1 MSICGPIN
9 GAKLRLI
16 GLRPVAVLLGFL
28 LVAGCER
35 PPELV
40 GIDNPEMP
48 VLQTKVGTEHKV
60 FIATTRQ
67 ATEAVGA
74 LYGSERAPALG
85 MASVDVHV
93 PPNHV
98 KGELERP
105 KRLPPDPQT
114 EFAVVSP
121 GIYANEA
128 AFIAGINR
136 ELAKRPPGKRDIL
149 VFVHGYNTTTSDAIL
164 RLGQFVEDTG
174 YEGVPVL
181 FTWASAGQLTKY
193 VYDMNS
199 ALSARPKFGDL
210 ARILS
215 KTNARGFDVFAH
227 SMGTLLTM
235 EGMLQLDLQGQ
246 LGKQGRLKTIV
257 LAAPD
262 IDIDLF
268 KSQLTQ
274 LKYGKDKIYVLVSA
288 DDGALRVS
296 RILSGGVDRTGQA
309 NAEEVAALGVNV
321 IDLSKIDDSSAG
333 SHSKFAGSPE
343 VVQLIGRG
351 LNSNPGALEG
361 DAKPL
366 AGFLVGIP
374 IQVFRN

>member
-1 MSICGPIN
+1 M
-9 GAKLRLI
+9 ARLS
-16 GLRPVAVLLGFL
+16 GLRPMAVLLGFFFI
-28 LVAGCER
+28 AGCER

-40 GIDNPEMP
+40 GVDNPETP

-67 ATEAVGA
+67 ASEVVGA
-74 LYGSERAPALG
+74 LYGSARAPELG
-85 MASVDVHV
+85 MASVDVHI
-93 PPNHV
+93 PPNHIA
-98 KGELERP
+98 GELERP
-105 KRLPPDPQT
+105 KHLPPDPNT

-121 GIYANEA
+121 GIYANDA

-136 ELAKRPPGKRDIL
+136 ELAKRPKSKRDIL
-149 VFVHGYNTTTSDAIL
+149 VFIHGYNTTTSDAIL
-164 RLGQFVEDTG
+164 RIGQFVEDTG

-199 ALSARPKFGDL
+199 ALSARPKFAQL
-210 ARILS
+210 AAILS
-215 KTNARGFDVFAH
+215 KTNASGFDVFAH

-235 EGMLQLDLQGQ
+235 EGMLQSDLQGK
-246 LGKQGRLKTIV
+246 LGKQGKLKSVI

-268 KSQLTQ
+268 KSQLAQ
-274 LKYGKDKIYVLVSA
+274 LKHGKDKIYVLVSK
-288 DDGALRVS
+288 DDSALRVS

-309 NAEEVAALGVNV
+309 NAAEVASFGVNV
-321 IDLSKIDDSSAG
+321 IDLSAIDDSSAG

-343 VVQLIGRG
+343 VVQMIGRG
-351 LNSNPGALEG
+351 LNANPGAMQGSQSALG
-361 DAKPL
+361 GLIDGL
-366 AGFLVGIP
+366 P
-374 IQVFRN
+374 IEVFRN

>member
-1 MSICGPIN
+1 
-9 GAKLRLI
+9 
-16 GLRPVAVLLGFL
+16 LRPMAVLLALFI
-28 LVAGCER
+28 VAGCER
-35 PPELV
+35 PPELI

-67 ATEAVGA
+67 ATEAIGA
-74 LYGSERAPALG
+74 LYGSERAPELG

-105 KRLPPDPQT
+105 KRLPPNPET

-149 VFVHGYNTTTSDAIL
+149 VFIHGYNTTTSDAIL
-164 RLGQFVEDTG
+164 RMGQFVEDTG
-174 YEGVPVL
+174 YQGVPVL
-181 FTWASAGQLTKY
+181 FTWASAGQLSKY

-199 ALSARPKFGDL
+199 TLSARPKFGQL

-215 KTNARGFDVFAH
+215 QTNARGFDVFAH
-227 SMGTLLTM
+227 SMGSLLTM
-235 EGMLQLDLQGQ
+235 EGLLQLDLQGQ

-257 LAAPD
+257 LASPD

-268 KSQLTQ
+268 ASQLKQ

-288 DDGALRVS
+288 DDSALRVS
-296 RILSGGVDRTGQA
+296 RIISGGIDRVGQA
-309 NAEEVAALGVNV
+309 NAEQVASLGVNV
-321 IDLSKIDDSSAG
+321 IDLSKIEDSSAG
-333 SHSKFAGSPE
+333 SHTKFAGSPE
-343 VVQLIGRG
+343 VVQLIGKG
-351 LNSNPGALEG
+351 LNSSPGALNG
-361 DAKPL
+361 DTTPL
-366 AGFLVGIP
+366 ASFLVGIP